1 MSKSYHLYLQV
12 IPMTAQYLPIFP
24 QQFQSDSN
32 QKVSYMYLYAL
43 SSAHHT
49 TSLTRDELII
59 I

>member
-1 MSKSYHLYLQV
+1 
-12 IPMTAQYLPIFP
+12 MTAQYLPIFP